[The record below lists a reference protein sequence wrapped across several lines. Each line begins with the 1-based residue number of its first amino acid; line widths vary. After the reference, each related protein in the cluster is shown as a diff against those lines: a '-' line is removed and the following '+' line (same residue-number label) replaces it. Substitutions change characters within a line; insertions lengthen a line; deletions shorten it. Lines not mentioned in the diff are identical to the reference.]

1 MQLKMNKNAN
11 SFTMIGSK
19 QKKSLVGRILRR
31 IRNSGKKSKSKEI
44 ERLHYEMD
52 KQSRLIAQLNRQIN
66 DLQSDRRIANK
77 ELYKMA
83 APKKVKTVKAFHSQY
98 NVHIPKYTKELN
110 SSLSVLL

>member
-1 MQLKMNKNAN
+1 MQLKANKN
-11 SFTMIGSK
+11 SFTMIGST
-19 QKKSLVGRILRR
+19 KKRSLVGRLLRR
-31 IRNSGKKSKSKEI
+31 IRAGKNSKSKEI

-83 APKKVKTVKAFHSQY
+83 APKKVKTVKPFHSQY
-98 NVHIPKYTKELN
+98 NVHTPKHTRELN